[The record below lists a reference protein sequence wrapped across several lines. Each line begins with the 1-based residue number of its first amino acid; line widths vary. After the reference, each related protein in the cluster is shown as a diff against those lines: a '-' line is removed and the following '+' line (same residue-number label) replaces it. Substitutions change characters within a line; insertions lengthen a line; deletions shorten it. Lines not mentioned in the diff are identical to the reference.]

1 MIERRN
7 FYRILHAQPDASM
20 AVIREN
26 YRLLKQ
32 KLKTHPDLTNDDWNE
47 NLLEAAYQTLSDPTK
62 RSIYDHELLRYYHID
77 TLTHGGL
84 RANTNKSGNK
94 QTSNQS
100 SLKNYY
106 RILQVQPDAPAAIIT
121 ASYQALIKNNP
132 ENISLLDES
141 YRVLSNEETRKQY
154 DIYLAL
160 LADKSDENNTQSHS
174 TNPIVTSKNADN
186 SERML
191 FLQPYQAVILHYCT
205 FCKTPYRSQANL
217 YGNENCLE
225 CTSPLTLLERESLK
239 LFRRTMKRITIQG
252 DFLFYLFWPGKPYCG
267 FFQDLSSSGLRF
279 WSQQPVDLQEI
290 IKVDASNLQAIAEI
304 THTSAERNGTSV
316 GARFITVKF
325 DQIRGNFI
333 SAKA

>member
-26 YRLLKQ
+26 YRLLKE

-186 SERML
+186 SERTL

-225 CTSPLTLLERESLK
+225 CASPLTLLERESLK